1 MSSGGELG
9 EPAHPD
15 ERSAEQRA
23 LMRIEHEERVRAFA
37 TLKPREREAL
47 YLLGLG
53 YSYREVAKLTQSSP
67 TAINRRISEG
77 RAALRR
83 GGRKRH
89 RPRPRRARR
98 EQADS
103 GLVSSVGPRAQRA
116 PAACARVDVHA
127 VSPWR
132 AVVR

>member
-1 MSSGGELG
+1 MSSGDELG

-23 LMRIEHEERVRAFA
+23 LMRIEDEERVRAFA

-53 YSYREVAKLTQSSP
+53 YSYREIAKLTQSSQ

-89 RPRPRRARR
+89 RPRPRRTRR
-98 EQADS
+98 ERAAGS
-103 GLVSSVGPRAQRA
+103 NPGAVSS
-116 PAACARVDVHA
+116 AAGDAGCSGAG
-127 VSPWR
+127 
-132 AVVR
+132 